1 WLPAERLSVDL
12 AFNHES
18 DSYGAA
24 MEVVAAALG
33 ESTAHATSNGAQA
46 KQFVGI
52 WLDAGTGLLL
62 DIAANPDGTVSASYD
77 GGTEVLSIG
86 SDGIARGLDMTLT
99 AVDGGLGIHRPFD
112 GIQSHAT
119 PIRAQVGTETS
130 TDTAGTYRSDEVG
143 SELEIICAG
152 GCWFAGFRGFLGTG
166 PMMPLSPV
174 GPDLW
179 RMSCLRSLDA
189 PAPGDWTVQI
199 ARLASGAI
207 SGVTIGCWL
216 ARNVAFRRA

>member
-1 WLPAERLSVDL
+1 
-12 AFNHES
+12 
-18 DSYGAA
+18 

-77 GGTEVLSIG
+77 GGAEVLSIG
-86 SDGIARGLDMTLT
+86 SDGVARGLDMTLT

-119 PIRAQVGTETS
+119 PIRAEAVSAMAAEL
-130 TDTAGTYRSDEVG
+130 AGTYRSDEVG
-143 SELEIICAG
+143 SELEVIC
-152 GCWFAGFRGFLGTG
+152 G

-189 PAPGDWTVQI
+189 PAPGDWTVQV
-199 ARLASGAI
+199 ARLANGAI